1 MKLKG
6 EEQLSQDMLSS
17 YGVVCFDI
25 EKKSKERFSGMVK
38 QKRQLQKGAAFA
50 LLLVLLPSLLL
61 AGCKAEKDLPFY
73 WFTDGFDNDE
83 NPTLTVDGVQYI
95 QDSDTICHRT
105 DTLGL
110 IWKFS
115 GEIGNTIGVCDD
127 DAENGGSYKVCQI
140 KGDKEQNFLYILPN
154 HFVFGPYITFFCI
167 REDLQINPPSMETV
181 SSVVLVDKDTEN
193 ILAQI
198 DDPDM
203 IASLLESFEGD
214 SIQTRN
220 GEGWVYGSLTM
231 QHKDFSFLQCE
242 IKYCYSPEQEISF
255 CQNADRE
262 WLPLPTEWFTV
273 FSEHN

>member
-6 EEQLSQDMLSS
+6 E
-17 YGVVCFDI
+17 

-95 QDSDTICHRT
+95 QDSD
-105 DTLGL
+105 
-110 IWKFS
+110 
-115 GEIGNTIGVCDD
+115 IGNTIGVCDD

-181 SSVVLVDKDTEN
+181 SSVALVDKDTEN

-203 IASLLESFEGD
+203 IASLLEAFEGD

-242 IKYCYSPEQEISF
+242 IKYRYSPEQEISF

-262 WLPLPTEWFTV
+262 WLPLPTKWFTV